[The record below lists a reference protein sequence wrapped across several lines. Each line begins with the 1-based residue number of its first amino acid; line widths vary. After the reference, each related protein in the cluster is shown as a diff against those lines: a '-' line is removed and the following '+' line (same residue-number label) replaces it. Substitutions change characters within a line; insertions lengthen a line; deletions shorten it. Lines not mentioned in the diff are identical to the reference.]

1 MISASLLLMIAL
13 QIGQADA
20 PPPPEVA
27 PEVLPPAVA
36 VVDAPDAISAPQ
48 LDALLQQL
56 GDDQYPK
63 REAAQSQLEAMNEAR
78 IAAALPRIAAMYHA
92 TTDAEIRMR
101 LRRFGD
107 HCFERLVVPRY
118 AELHQ
123 PGYLGIIPAAG
134 ILDDRGTAAVMVVNI
149 LPDGPAQAAGMRQN
163 DVILAIDDKP
173 LPPVKNGAPGSEQ
186 ATRVIVE
193 QFVRAI
199 QQRPPGTQVRFTIQR
214 DEKWM
219 TIPLRL
225 AAVPSQHQDPRTT
238 EIRQAQA
245 KMLRQQWWNEGLL
258 KGQLHPDLP
267 LPPPPPVTPPDP
279 SLYFDDE

>member
-1 MISASLLLMIAL
+1 MISASLLLIVAL
-13 QIGQADA
+13 QIGQTDA
-20 PPPPEVA
+20 PPPPEVS
-27 PEVLPPAVA
+27 PPPPATV
-36 VVDAPDAISAPQ
+36 VVDAPDALPVPQ
-48 LDALLQQL
+48 LVALLQQL

-63 REAAQSQLEAMNEAR
+63 REAAQSQLEAMSEAR
-78 IAAALPRIAAMYHA
+78 IAAALPRIAAMYLA

-107 HCFERLVVPRY
+107 HCFDRLVVPRY

-134 ILDDRGTAAVMVVNI
+134 ILDDQGTAAVMVVNI

-163 DVILAIDDKP
+163 DVIIAIDDKP
-173 LPPVKNGAPGSEQ
+173 LPPVKNISDNQQ
-186 ATRVIVE
+186 ATRVVVE

-214 DEKWM
+214 DEKRM

-225 AAVPSQHQDPRTT
+225 AAIPSQHQDPRAT

-258 KGQLHPDLP
+258 RGQLHPDLP
-267 LPPPPPVTPPDP
+267 LPPPPPVASPDATP
-279 SLYFDDE
+279 YFDDE